1 MCGTHLGVIRSV
13 IFYRKC
19 GSSVKVCVTHLR
31 MRRIEFVF
39 FLAWL
44 ICEIEC
50 TVSARRIVKI
60 AKYAQAVSR
69 AWSFPA
75 GASSSQSKA

>member
-1 MCGTHLGVIRSV
+1 MRHASWGNSECGL
-13 IFYRKC
+13 YREY

-31 MRRIEFVF
+31 MRRRSEFVF
-39 FLAWL
+39 SLEWL
-44 ICEIEC
+44 ICGIEC
-50 TVSARRIVKI
+50 TVGARRIVKI

-75 GASSSQSKA
+75 GASSSQTKA

>member
-1 MCGTHLGVIRSV
+1 MRHASWGNSECGP
-13 IFYRKC
+13 YRRC

-31 MRRIEFVF
+31 IRSELVF
-39 FLAWL
+39 FLEGL
-44 ICEIEC
+44 ICGIEC
-50 TVSARRIVKI
+50 TVSARRIVKKKI